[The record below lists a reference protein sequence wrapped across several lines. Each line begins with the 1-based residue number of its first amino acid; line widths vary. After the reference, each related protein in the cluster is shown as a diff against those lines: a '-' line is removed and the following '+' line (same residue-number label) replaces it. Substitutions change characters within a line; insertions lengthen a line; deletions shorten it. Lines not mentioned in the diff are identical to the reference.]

1 MKNLETS
8 GMTAK
13 QLRPIEIDMSRYE
26 GVTRHFDEFYSK
38 TLFHEP
44 AWLDYLQRT
53 NKGKPRFLQIGN
65 SDSNHHAYHV
75 FLEKRLGPLKVMGSP
90 LPGWTTNFMGPLLRS
105 ETDLVPVIE
114 AIKSHIIRKGFMYAE
129 IKNPS
134 LDPRVMA
141 SCGFHPV
148 RHETALLTLGE
159 NEEEA
164 WGRLKST
171 ARNRIRKSEKTL
183 TVETTRD
190 VALIDEY
197 YSLVVER
204 YREQGMAF
212 PFSVERLHRL
222 AECLIPDD
230 KLIMVKVTHEGRIVA
245 AGLFPHDER
254 SIYYFGGASQ
264 RDMVAHCP
272 NELMHW
278 AVIRYAIERRIQT
291 YDLCGTSQFKRKFGA
306 VDMETASWCYSP
318 IPGLLAARSLLV
330 RGHWA
335 RLRWQHK
342 LKTWLSS

>member
-1 MKNLETS
+1 MKNLETYS
-8 GMTAK
+8 ATGK
-13 QLRPIEIDMSRYE
+13 QRRPVEIDMSRYE
-26 GVTRHFDEFYSK
+26 GVARQFDEFYSK

-53 NKGKPRFLQIGN
+53 NKGKPRFLQIGDP
-65 SDSNHHAYHV
+65 SDNHDAYHV

-90 LPGWTTNFMGPLLRS
+90 LPGWTTNFMGPLLRY
-105 ETDLVPVIE
+105 EADLVSVIE
-114 AIKSHIIRKGFMYAE
+114 AIKTYIARNGFVYAE
-129 IKNPS
+129 IKNPY
-134 LDPRVMA
+134 LDAGVMT
-141 SCGFHPV
+141 SCGFSPV
-148 RHETALLTLGE
+148 RHETALLTLDE
-159 NEEEA
+159 DEEKA
-164 WGRLKST
+164 WSRLKST
-171 ARNRIRKSEKTL
+171 ARNRIRKAEKTL
-183 TVETTRD
+183 TVEATRD

-222 AECLIPDD
+222 AECLIPHD
-230 KLIMVKVTHEGRIVA
+230 KLVMIKVTHGERVAA

-254 SIYYFGGASQ
+254 AIYYFGGASQ

-278 AVIRYAIERRIQT
+278 AVIRYAVERGIRT

-318 IPGLLAARSLLV
+318 VPGLLAARSLLV

-342 LKTWLSS
+342 LKSWLSP